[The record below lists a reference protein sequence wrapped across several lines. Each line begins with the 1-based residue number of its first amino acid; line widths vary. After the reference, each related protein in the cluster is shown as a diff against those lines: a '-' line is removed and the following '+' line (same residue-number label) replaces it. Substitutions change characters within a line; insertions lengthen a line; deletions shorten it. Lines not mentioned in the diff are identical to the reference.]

1 MLDIEEDI
9 RSLQLDSAEE
19 TNGPVKL
26 EDVKPGVVD
35 KSEHMNEEHL
45 KSKQKVEEKSKEK
58 EIEWGK
64 GLAQKREAEA
74 QLKELEIEKDKLLPA
89 TGSKVKYELDKASGS
104 HLSLLKLFFCRFF
117 DREGKLRAIY
127 GGGRCHHLFSTFGA
141 DGIPSCGF
149 GFGDA
154 IVVFVQWGYATTKKT
169 QAKAAQ
175 CAEAAKMMLVN
186 GNYVGLISAYD

>member
-1 MLDIEEDI
+1 MNE
-9 RSLQLDSAEE
+9 
-19 TNGPVKL
+19 
-26 EDVKPGVVD
+26 GVCIS
-35 KSEHMNEEHL
+35 KEEHL

-89 TGSKVKYELDKASGS
+89 TG
-104 HLSLLKLFFCRFF
+104 
-117 DREGKLRAIY
+117 KLRAIY

-154 IVVFVQWGYATTKKT
+154 IVVGVAVPDFLEEPCSSQKLKLILGFTKNQT
-169 QAKAAQ
+169 LDLLDL
-175 CAEAAKMMLVN
+175 EL
-186 GNYVGLISAYD
+186 

>member
-1 MLDIEEDI
+1 MAVLDIEEDI

-35 KSEHMNEEHL
+35 KSEHMNEGVCISKEEHL

-89 TGSKVKYELDKASGS
+89 TG
-104 HLSLLKLFFCRFF
+104 
-117 DREGKLRAIY
+117 KLRAIY

-154 IVVFVQWGYATTKKT
+154 IVVGVAVPDFLEGDVCGACFLRPRQRLLNVQKLRK
-169 QAKAAQ
+169 
-175 CAEAAKMMLVN
+175 
-186 GNYVGLISAYD
+186 